1 MHYDRTSAFP
11 FECKNVLPSFVNG
24 IQEELRY
31 IVLPVA
37 LNIKTE
43 KDTLFFLHSNN
54 YITFKVTRILQTHF
68 YLNCGLILVDKSYL
82 R

>member
-11 FECKNVLPSFVNG
+11 FECKNVLPSFVNS
-24 IQEELRY
+24 IQDELSY
-31 IVLPVA
+31 IVHRVA

-43 KDTLFFLHSNN
+43 KNTLFSLHLNS
-54 YITFKVTRILQTHF
+54 YITFKVKRILQTHF

>member
-24 IQEELRY
+24 IQEELSY

-43 KDTLFFLHSNN
+43 KNTLFFFLHLNN
-54 YITFKVTRILQTHF
+54 YITFKVKRICKRIFT
-68 YLNCGLILVDKSYL
+68 
-82 R
+82 

>member
-1 MHYDRTSAFP
+1 MHYDRTSVFP

-24 IQEELRY
+24 IQEELSY

-43 KDTLFFLHSNN
+43 KDTLFFPS
-54 YITFKVTRILQTHF
+54 RE
-68 YLNCGLILVDKSYL
+68 
-82 R
+82 